1 MAKFPPD
8 RFDGVPDSLQRV
20 GAHRSGRRSHH
31 GLIVFAWAALATGL
45 LVGAGV
51 LALNVLNNGTQFTA
65 GGGTTTGVT
74 SPKPSASASTPSSSS
89 PSASSPAASSAPTPS
104 VTPLT
109 DPTQIDSTVTKITV
123 LNGTT
128 TRGLAANAA
137 TTLRNG
143 GWVVASQG
151 NTTSTAPSS
160 VVYYSTTAP
169 ANQSIAL
176 GIAQKLGIASV
187 QPSTAFPNAAVA
199 VVLGPDY
206 TLK

>member
-51 LALNVLNNGTQFTA
+51 LALNVLNPGTQVTA
-65 GGGTTTGVT
+65 GSGAATG
-74 SPKPSASASTPSSSS
+74 SSAPKPSASSSASAPA
-89 PSASSPAASSAPTPS
+89 ASSPAASSPAATPTPS

-109 DPTQIDSTVTKITV
+109 DPTQIDSAVTKISV

-128 TRGLAANAA
+128 TRGLAANASTA
-137 TTLRNG
+137 LRNG

-151 NTTSTAPSS
+151 NTTSPAPSS
-160 VVYYSTTAP
+160 VVYYSTSAP
-169 ANQSIAL
+169 ENQSIAL
-176 GIAQKLGIASV
+176 GIAQKLGITSV